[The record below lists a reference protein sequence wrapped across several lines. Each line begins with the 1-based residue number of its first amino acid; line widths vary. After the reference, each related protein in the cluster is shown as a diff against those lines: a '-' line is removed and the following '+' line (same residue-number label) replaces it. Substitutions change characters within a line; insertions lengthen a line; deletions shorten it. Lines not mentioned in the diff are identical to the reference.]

1 MYSKHNHPS
10 HTHSNHTYTET
21 ANAGH
26 LIATITAKDLDSGKF
41 GDQGIRYSLSGTGA
55 ELFHVDDVTGTI
67 TVAPC
72 SGHQMQYRRR
82 RDIMTSSDE
91 TDYDDNMAKNVN
103 VTLVGHTGVIQIA
116 DGSPNTEMAN
126 NELAYKVFNTDDE
139 MYDIQDATTI
149 STPDVTT
156 SNVRQPV
163 INDSQLHK
171 TKPGVAPCLDYESQQ
186 VYFLSY
192 KVSVNLYLYRHI
204 IFQMHARLE

>member
-1 MYSKHNHPS
+1 MHSKPNHQYHTPS
-10 HTHSNHTYTET
+10 KRIYAET

-72 SGHQMQYRRR
+72 TENQMQYRRR

-91 TDYDDNMAKNVN
+91 TEYDHNMAKNVN

-116 DGSPNTEMAN
+116 DTSPNTEMTN
-126 NELAYKVFNTDDE
+126 NELAYKVFNNDDE
-139 MYDIQDATTI
+139 YITMYDIQDATTI
-149 STPDVTT
+149 SAADVTT
-156 SNVRQPV
+156 ANIQQPT
-163 INDSQLHK
+163 INDLQRHK

-192 KVSVNLYLYRHI
+192 KVS
-204 IFQMHARLE
+204 A

>member
-1 MYSKHNHPS
+1 M
-10 HTHSNHTYTET
+10 
-21 ANAGH
+21 
-26 LIATITAKDLDSGKF
+26 DSGKF

-72 SGHQMQYRRR
+72 TGHQTQYRRR

-91 TDYDDNMAKNVN
+91 TEYDDNMAKNVN

-116 DGSPNTEMAN
+116 DAGANTEMTN
-126 NELAYKVFNTDDE
+126 NELAYKVFNSDDE
-139 MYDIQDATTI
+139 YVTMYDIQDATTI
-149 STPDVTT
+149 STADVTT
-156 SNVRQPV
+156 ANIRQPAT
-163 INDSQLHK
+163 NDLQRHK

-192 KVSVNLYLYRHI
+192 KVSVNLYFYRHI
-204 IFQMHARLE
+204 ILLNTMRILCKYLHLYVYSLIKFS